1 MAVNE
6 KVGIDIEV
14 KTGSLKAQLRE
25 ATQELIRLQDSATAS
40 AAEIANAAR
49 RAADLRDR
57 IGDARAT
64 IEAFDPDAK
73 FKAFGQ
79 SIQGVAGAFAATQ
92 GALALVGIESK
103 DVEKQLLK
111 VQGALALS
119 EGLNTVLASIDGFKN
134 LGLVLK
140 TNVVAGFAAMKAA
153 AITAFTTVRGALI
166 ATGVGAFAVALGLII
181 ANFDAIKSALLKAIP
196 GLENFGKIVGGLV
209 EKVTDFVGI
218 TNEADRALEKLN
230 KTTSRRKEDIEGQIK
245 ILEAAGG
252 SEQKISDL
260 RTKLVNADLNKLRE
274 KRRITGKLT
283 EEELKEYRDLNTEL
297 VVIQAK
303 GAKAQKDKQKTI
315 DAEAEKARQEKFD
328 RELEQNEKRIK
339 RLLELGNAEKTEF
352 QKKLDEYKT
361 QYEAD
366 LKLFSD
372 NEEFK
377 LLAKKEYDIK
387 VFEASK
393 AERERVRQA
402 NKEAADKYAED
413 KIKELDKQKEIQD
426 KNNLKLTNLMD
437 KSIKK
442 RAEEEIKITKLTQDE
457 KLNIVSGAVQMG
469 IKIAGEGSVVGKALA
484 IADAT
489 INTYAGASRALKEL
503 PPPFSYIAAATT
515 IASGLLNVQQILQT
529 PIPSSAGV
537 SDTSGGGSIGG
548 APPMTPRPQMTAPTE
563 LGATSLNTISNV
575 VSRAYVVESDITG
588 SQQRISRIQNAAR
601 F

>member
-6 KVGIDIEV
+6 KVGIELEV
-14 KTGSLKAQLRE
+14 KTGSLKTQLRE
-25 ATQELIRLQDSATAS
+25 ATQELVRLQSSAGAS
-40 AAEIANAAR
+40 AKEIAAAAK
-49 RAADLRDR
+49 RAAELKDR

-92 GALALVGIESK
+92 GALALVGVESK

-119 EGLNTVLASIDGFKN
+119 EGLNTVLASVDGFKN

-140 TNVVAGFAAMKAA
+140 TNVVAGFAAMRTAA
-153 AITAFTTVRGALI
+153 VTAFTTVRGALI
-166 ATGVGAFAVALGLII
+166 ATGVGLFAVALGLII

-196 GLENFGKIVGGLV
+196 GLEGFGKIVGDIV

-245 ILEAAGG
+245 ILEAAGS
-252 SEQKISDL
+252 SEQKISEL
-260 RTKLVNADLNKLRE
+260 RTKLVNVDLNKLRE
-274 KRRITGKLT
+274 KRRLTGKLT

-303 GAKAQKDKQKTI
+303 GAKAQKDQQKTI
-315 DAEAEKARQEKFD
+315 DAEAEKTRQEKFD

-377 LLAKKEYDIK
+377 LLAKKEYDQKI
-387 VFEASK
+387 FDASK
-393 AERERVRQA
+393 AEKERVRQA

-442 RAEEEIKITKLTQDE
+442 RAEDEIKITKLTQDE

-575 VSRAYVVESDITG
+575 VSRAYVVESDITT